1 MRAAV
6 IGNPFGEEET
16 TSRQNSPTQPELGG
30 LLVCH
35 GQCRDVVQHGRER
48 PEATRGERL
57 FSRFLEFFQRY
68 RVRQLEWSNRG
79 PG

>member
-1 MRAAV
+1 MRTAV
-6 IGNPFGEEET
+6 IGYPFGEEET
-16 TSRQNSPTQPELGG
+16 TARQDCPAQPELGG

-48 PEATRGERL
+48 LEATRDGRV
-57 FSRFLEFFQRY
+57 FSRSLEFFQRN
-68 RVRQLEWSNRG
+68 RVCKPERPDCS